1 MLTYSKIYIQTPV
14 LQFSLLNNAN
24 NRGKIAFDRFS
35 GLLAVVG
42 AHTLGSGNSYKIAT
56 KR

>member
-56 KR
+56 KP